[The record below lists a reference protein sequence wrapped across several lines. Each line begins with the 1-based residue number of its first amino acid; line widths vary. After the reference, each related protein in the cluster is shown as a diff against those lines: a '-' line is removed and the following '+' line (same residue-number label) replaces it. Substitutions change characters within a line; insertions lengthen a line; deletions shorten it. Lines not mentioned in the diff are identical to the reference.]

1 MNRIEREQ
9 LDLKISATRAKL
21 RKAFVALRRQ
31 GYVARMNYLCCQGCG
46 SAAMDLKDKKGGV
59 FWHHQDDDGFKEDGE
74 LYIAFLT
81 ENGDGSVKVGEAL
94 VAALKAENV
103 WVEWDGS
110 SDTRV
115 LVKA

>member
-1 MNRIEREQ
+1 MNRQER
-9 LDLKISATRAKL
+9 DLLAEKVKATRAKL

-31 GYVARMNYLCCQGCG
+31 GYVARMNFWCCQGCG
-46 SAAMDLKDKKGGV
+46 SSAMELKGKKGGV

-81 ENGDGSVKVGEAL
+81 ENGDGAVKVGEAL
-94 VAALKAENV
+94 VAALKAENI